1 MLNMTYDALV
11 VKIFAFYLILLSC
24 FLLAADLPRLLNVLL
39 FNRRIAPVAQLQLFR
54 SMRANRIMLF
64 AQILLGSGSSS

>member
-1 MLNMTYDALV
+1 MLNTTYDVPV

-39 FNRRIAPVAQLQLFR
+39 FNRRIAPVARLPSHR
-54 SMRANRIMLF
+54 S
-64 AQILLGSGSSS
+64 AQTICQIEQFQNDWSTEIHS